1 MRLGRNDVLKPKGY
15 IVLNNFRIKTLLPLI
30 FAVVVFFGAAQGA
43 FSIYSV
49 SQLQGELDNMGY
61 RLSRSTQMA
70 ELDRL
75 LGDVRRQYAFMLAA
89 RNATEIAETEANLN
103 KASEARERAF
113 NAYIGS
119 LSSELMQVKAR
130 ETEAAID
137 EYKKA
142 GAKLIQQKKAGQDDE
157 AKATIKELT
166 ARGTEAVA
174 RFSEML
180 ALNKSAG
187 EAALTKATG
196 IAEFSFNAT
205 ILMVVIVSIIGTLA
219 AVFSFRKI
227 AKPIAEI
234 TTSMD
239 RLAAN
244 DTSSEVPHGNRK
256 DEIGAM
262 SAAVSVFRESALER
276 ARLEREAE
284 ANRSLSENDRIV
296 REEQKAR
303 EAADTQFA
311 VDNLASGLSRL
322 SEGDVSYRIS
332 QPFVEHLDVVRH
344 NFNASAEKL
353 QSALSRVAENAR
365 GIDAGANEIRAA
377 ADDLAKR
384 TEQQAASVEETAA
397 ALEEITTTVKDS
409 TKRAQEAGQLVAKAR
424 TGAEQSGE
432 VVRKAVIAMEQI
444 EKSSSEISNII
455 SVIDEI
461 AFQTNLLALNAGVEA
476 ARAGEAGKGFAVVA
490 QEVRELAQR
499 SASAAKDIKSLI
511 TTSNTQVEQGVQLV
525 GETGRALET
534 IVTEVQEINR
544 HVVAIV
550 EAAHEQSSGLQQ
562 INNAVNQMDQDTQKN
577 AAMVEEQTAASH
589 SLAREAASLNQ
600 LLGQFKL
607 AANAYEAPVRAAT
620 PAERPVQSPA
630 RALGRKIAS
639 AFNGNAALKQDWQEF

>member
-1 MRLGRNDVLKPKGY
+1 M
-15 IVLNNFRIKTLLPLI
+15 LNNFRIKTLLPFM
-30 FAVVVFFGAAQGA
+30 FAVVVFLGAAQGA

-49 SQLQGELDNMGY
+49 NQLQTELASMGF
-61 RLSRSTQMA
+61 RLSRSAQMA
-70 ELDRL
+70 DLDRL
-75 LGDVRRQYAFMLAA
+75 LGDVRRQYAFMLGA
-89 RNATEIAETEANLN
+89 RNATEIAETEANLR
-103 KASEARERAF
+103 KASDARERAF
-113 NAYIGS
+113 NAYIAS
-119 LSSELMQVKAR
+119 LTTEAMKAKAR
-130 ETEAAID
+130 ETEAAIG
-137 EYKKA
+137 EYEKA

-157 AKATIKELT
+157 AKATITELT

-174 RFSEML
+174 RFSEMT
-180 ALNKSAG
+180 ALNKSGG
-187 EAALTKATG
+187 ESALEEATG
-196 IAEFSFNAT
+196 IAQFSLNAT
-205 ILMVVIVSIIGTLA
+205 ILLVAIVSVIGTLA

-227 AKPIAEI
+227 ARPIDEI
-234 TTSMD
+234 TTSMN

-244 DTSSEVPHGNRK
+244 DTSAEVPHGERK

-262 SAAVSVFRESALER
+262 SAAVSVFRNNAIER
-276 ARLEREAE
+276 ARLEQEAD
-284 ANRSLSENDRIV
+284 ANRSLSEKERIA

-311 VDNLASGLSRL
+311 VDNLANGLSRL
-322 SEGDVSYRIS
+322 SEGDVSYRIG
-332 QPFVEHLDVVRH
+332 QPFVDHLDVVRN

-409 TKRAQEAGQLVAKAR
+409 TKRAQEAGHLVARAR
-424 TGAEQSGE
+424 TGAEQSGN
-432 VVRKAVIAMEQI
+432 VVRKAVVAMEQI

-499 SASAAKDIKSLI
+499 SANAAKDIKALI
-511 TTSNTQVEQGVQLV
+511 TTSNTQVQQGVELV

-534 IVTEVQEINR
+534 IVAEVQEINR
-544 HVVAIV
+544 HVMAIV
-550 EAAHEQSSGLQQ
+550 ESAQEQSSGLQQ
-562 INNAVNQMDQDTQKN
+562 INTAVNQMDQDTQKN
-577 AAMVEEQTAASH
+577 AAMVEESTAASH

-607 AANAYEAPVRAAT
+607 AGSYEAPVRAAT
-620 PAERPVQSPA
+620 QAERPAPSPA

-639 AFNGNAALKQDWQEF
+639 AFNGNAAVKQDWEEF